1 MSELSQLIQINK
13 NIEKQNEEII
23 RLLKIIANEA
33 EDEEIEE
40 SIEEELNKEYLD
52 ENTLF
57 RYGVGKSIEGKMGVG
72 EVYFIEDKN
81 MFKLSVDKNNTAI
94 DNLTG
99 SAKPSSFA
107 LEQLIANESMKNNVS
122 LEDGTVII
130 SLDNSNNLAESLK
143 ICVEQSAKKVF
154 IPVSASTQLIGAP
167 QQIMQLV
174 KLDVYKNE
182 ENLIEKLFNN

>member
-40 SIEEELNKEYLD
+40 SIEEELNEEYLD

-81 MFKLSVDKNNTAI
+81 MFKLSVDENNITI

-99 SAKPSSFA
+99 SAKPNSFA
-107 LEQLIANESMKNNVS
+107 LEKLIANESMKNNVS
-122 LEDGTVII
+122 LEEGTVII

>member
-23 RLLKIIANEA
+23 RLLKKIANEA
-33 EDEEIEE
+33 EDEEIKE
-40 SIEEELNKEYLD
+40 SAEEELNEEYLD

-57 RYGVGKSIEGKMGVG
+57 RYGVDKSIEGEMAAG

-81 MFKLSVDKNNTAI
+81 MFKLSVDKNNITI

-99 SAKPSSFA
+99 SAKPNSFA

-122 LEDGTVII
+122 LEEGTVII

-167 QQIMQLV
+167 QQIMQLI

-182 ENLIEKLFNN
+182 ENLIEKLFSE

>member
-23 RLLKIIANEA
+23 RLLKKIANEA
-33 EDEEIEE
+33 EDEEIKE
-40 SIEEELNKEYLD
+40 SAEEELNEEYLD

-81 MFKLSVDKNNTAI
+81 MFKLSVDKNNITI

-99 SAKPSSFA
+99 SAKPNSFA

-167 QQIMQLV
+167 QQIMQLI

-182 ENLIEKLFNN
+182 ENLIEKLFSE

>member
-23 RLLKIIANEA
+23 RLLKKIANEA
-33 EDEEIEE
+33 EDEEIKE
-40 SIEEELNKEYLD
+40 SAEEELNEEYLD

-57 RYGVGKSIEGKMGVG
+57 RYGVDKSIEGEMAAG

-81 MFKLSVDKNNTAI
+81 MFKLSVDENNITI

-99 SAKPSSFA
+99 SAKPNSFA
-107 LEQLIANESMKNNVS
+107 LEKLIANESMKNNVS

-182 ENLIEKLFNN
+182 ENLIEKLFNK

>member
-33 EDEEIEE
+33 EDEEIKE
-40 SIEEELNKEYLD
+40 SAEEELNEEYLD

-81 MFKLSVDKNNTAI
+81 MFKLSVDENNITI

-99 SAKPSSFA
+99 SAKPNSFA
-107 LEQLIANESMKNNVS
+107 LEKLIANESMKNNVS
-122 LEDGTVII
+122 LEEGTVII

-167 QQIMQLV
+167 QQIMQLI

-182 ENLIEKLFNN
+182 ENLIEKLFNK

>member
-40 SIEEELNKEYLD
+40 SIEEELNEEYLD

-57 RYGVGKSIEGKMGVG
+57 RYGVDKSIEGEMAAG

-81 MFKLSVDKNNTAI
+81 MFKLSVDENNITI

-99 SAKPSSFA
+99 SAKPNSFA
-107 LEQLIANESMKNNVS
+107 LEKLIANESMKNNVS
-122 LEDGTVII
+122 LEEGTVII

-167 QQIMQLV
+167 QQIMQLI

-182 ENLIEKLFNN
+182 ENLIEKLFSE

>member
-23 RLLKIIANEA
+23 RLLKKIANEA
-33 EDEEIEE
+33 EDEEIKE
-40 SIEEELNKEYLD
+40 SAEEELNEEYLD

-57 RYGVGKSIEGKMGVG
+57 RYGVDKSIEGEMAAG

-81 MFKLSVDKNNTAI
+81 MFKLSVDENNITI

-99 SAKPSSFA
+99 SAKPNSFA
-107 LEQLIANESMKNNVS
+107 LEKLIANESMKNNVS
-122 LEDGTVII
+122 LEEGTVII

-174 KLDVYKNE
+174 KLNVYKNE
-182 ENLIEKLFNN
+182 ENLIEKLFSE

>member
-33 EDEEIEE
+33 EDEEIKE
-40 SIEEELNKEYLD
+40 SAEEELNEEYLD

-122 LEDGTVII
+122 LEEGTVII

-182 ENLIEKLFNN
+182 ENLIEKLFNK

>member
-40 SIEEELNKEYLD
+40 IIEEELNEEYLD

-182 ENLIEKLFNN
+182 ENLIEKLFNK

>member
-33 EDEEIEE
+33 EDEEIKE
-40 SIEEELNKEYLD
+40 SAEEELNEEYLD

-57 RYGVGKSIEGKMGVG
+57 RYGVDKSIEGEMAAG

-81 MFKLSVDKNNTAI
+81 MFKLSVDENNITI

-99 SAKPSSFA
+99 SAKPNSFA
-107 LEQLIANESMKNNVS
+107 LEKLIANESMKNNVS

-167 QQIMQLV
+167 QQIMQLI

-182 ENLIEKLFNN
+182 ENLIEKLFSE

>member
-40 SIEEELNKEYLD
+40 SIEEELNEEYLD

-57 RYGVGKSIEGKMGVG
+57 RYGVDKSIEGEMAAG

-81 MFKLSVDKNNTAI
+81 MFKLSVDKNNITI

-99 SAKPSSFA
+99 SAKPNSFA

-167 QQIMQLV
+167 QQIMQLI

-182 ENLIEKLFNN
+182 ENLIEKLFSE

>member
-33 EDEEIEE
+33 EDEEIKE
-40 SIEEELNKEYLD
+40 SAEEELNEEYLD

-167 QQIMQLV
+167 QQIMQLI

-182 ENLIEKLFNN
+182 ENLIEKLFSE

>member
-23 RLLKIIANEA
+23 RLLKKIANEA
-33 EDEEIEE
+33 EDEEIKE
-40 SIEEELNKEYLD
+40 SAEEELNEEYLD

-57 RYGVGKSIEGKMGVG
+57 RYGVDKSIEGEMAAG

-81 MFKLSVDKNNTAI
+81 MFKLSVDENNITI

-99 SAKPSSFA
+99 SAKPNSFA
-107 LEQLIANESMKNNVS
+107 LEKLIANESMKNNVS
-122 LEDGTVII
+122 LEEGTVII

-167 QQIMQLV
+167 QQIMQLI

-182 ENLIEKLFNN
+182 ENLIEKLFNK

>member
-40 SIEEELNKEYLD
+40 SIEEELNEEYLD

-81 MFKLSVDKNNTAI
+81 MFKLSVDENNITI

-99 SAKPSSFA
+99 SAKPNSFA
-107 LEQLIANESMKNNVS
+107 LEKLIANESMKNNVS
-122 LEDGTVII
+122 LEEGTVII

-167 QQIMQLV
+167 QQIMQLI

-182 ENLIEKLFNN
+182 ENLIEKLFSE

>member
-33 EDEEIEE
+33 EDEEIKE
-40 SIEEELNKEYLD
+40 SAEEELNEEYLD

-81 MFKLSVDKNNTAI
+81 MFKLSVDENNITI

-99 SAKPSSFA
+99 SAKPNSFA
-107 LEQLIANESMKNNVS
+107 LEKLIANESMKNNVS
-122 LEDGTVII
+122 LEEGTVII

-182 ENLIEKLFNN
+182 ENLIEKLFNK

>member
-40 SIEEELNKEYLD
+40 SIEEELNEEYLD

-94 DNLTG
+94 DNLIG

-182 ENLIEKLFNN
+182 ENLIEKLFNK

>member
-23 RLLKIIANEA
+23 RLLKKIANEA
-33 EDEEIEE
+33 EDEEIKE
-40 SIEEELNKEYLD
+40 SAEEELNEEYLD

-174 KLDVYKNE
+174 KLNVYKNE
-182 ENLIEKLFNN
+182 ENLIEKLFSE

>member
-40 SIEEELNKEYLD
+40 SIEEELNEEYLD

-57 RYGVGKSIEGKMGVG
+57 RYGVDKSIEGEMAAG

-81 MFKLSVDKNNTAI
+81 MFKLSVDENNITI

-99 SAKPSSFA
+99 SAKPNSFA

-182 ENLIEKLFNN
+182 ENLIEKLFSE

>member
-23 RLLKIIANEA
+23 RLLKIIANDA

-40 SIEEELNKEYLD
+40 SIEEELNEEYLD

-72 EVYFIEDKN
+72 VVYFIEDKN

-182 ENLIEKLFNN
+182 ENLIEKLFNK

>member
-23 RLLKIIANEA
+23 RLLKKIANEA
-33 EDEEIEE
+33 EDEEIKE
-40 SIEEELNKEYLD
+40 SAEEELNEEYLD

-57 RYGVGKSIEGKMGVG
+57 RYGVDKSIEGEMAAG

-81 MFKLSVDKNNTAI
+81 MFKLSVDENNITI

-99 SAKPSSFA
+99 SAKPNSFA

-182 ENLIEKLFNN
+182 ENLIEKLFSE

>member
-23 RLLKIIANEA
+23 RLLKKIANEA
-33 EDEEIEE
+33 EDEEIKE
-40 SIEEELNKEYLD
+40 SAEEELNEEYLD

-57 RYGVGKSIEGKMGVG
+57 RYGVDKSIEGEMAAG

-81 MFKLSVDKNNTAI
+81 MFKLSVDKNNITI

-99 SAKPSSFA
+99 SAKPNSFA
-107 LEQLIANESMKNNVS
+107 LEKLIANESMKNNVS
-122 LEDGTVII
+122 LEEGTVII

-182 ENLIEKLFNN
+182 ENLIEKLFNK

>member
-23 RLLKIIANEA
+23 RLLKIISNEA

-40 SIEEELNKEYLD
+40 SIEEELNEEYLD

-57 RYGVGKSIEGKMGVG
+57 RYGVGKSIEGEMGVG

-182 ENLIEKLFNN
+182 ENLIEKLFNK

>member
-23 RLLKIIANEA
+23 RLLKKIANEA
-33 EDEEIEE
+33 EDEEIKE
-40 SIEEELNKEYLD
+40 SAEEELNEEYLD

-107 LEQLIANESMKNNVS
+107 LEQLIANESMINNVS

-182 ENLIEKLFNN
+182 ENLIEKLFNK

>member
-40 SIEEELNKEYLD
+40 SIEEELNEEYLD

-57 RYGVGKSIEGKMGVG
+57 RYGVGKSIEGKMDVG

-182 ENLIEKLFNN
+182 ENLIEKLFNK

>member
-23 RLLKIIANEA
+23 RLLKKIANEA
-33 EDEEIEE
+33 EDEEIKE
-40 SIEEELNKEYLD
+40 SAEEELNEEYLD

-57 RYGVGKSIEGKMGVG
+57 RYGVDKSIEGEMAAG

-81 MFKLSVDKNNTAI
+81 MFKLSVDKNNITI

-99 SAKPSSFA
+99 SAKPNSFA
-107 LEQLIANESMKNNVS
+107 LEKLIANESMKNNVS

-182 ENLIEKLFNN
+182 ENLIEKLFNK

>member
-40 SIEEELNKEYLD
+40 SIEEELNEEYLD

-57 RYGVGKSIEGKMGVG
+57 RYGVDKSIEGEMAAG

-81 MFKLSVDKNNTAI
+81 MFKLSVDKNNITI

-99 SAKPSSFA
+99 SAKPNSFA

>member
-33 EDEEIEE
+33 EDGEIEE
-40 SIEEELNKEYLD
+40 SIEEELNEEYLD

-182 ENLIEKLFNN
+182 ENLIEKLFNK

>member
-23 RLLKIIANEA
+23 RLLKKIANEA
-33 EDEEIEE
+33 EDEEIKE
-40 SIEEELNKEYLD
+40 SAEEELNEEYLD

-57 RYGVGKSIEGKMGVG
+57 RYGVDKSIEGEMAAG

-122 LEDGTVII
+122 LEEGTVII

>member
-23 RLLKIIANEA
+23 RLLKKIANEA
-33 EDEEIEE
+33 EDEEIKE
-40 SIEEELNKEYLD
+40 SAEEELNEEYLD

-57 RYGVGKSIEGKMGVG
+57 RYGVDKSIEGEMAAG

-81 MFKLSVDKNNTAI
+81 MFKLSVDKNNITI

-99 SAKPSSFA
+99 SAKPNSFA

-182 ENLIEKLFNN
+182 ENLIEKLFSE

>member
-40 SIEEELNKEYLD
+40 SAEEELNEEYLD

-57 RYGVGKSIEGKMGVG
+57 RYGVNKSIEGEMAAG

-81 MFKLSVDKNNTAI
+81 MFKLSVDENNITI

-99 SAKPSSFA
+99 SAKPNSFA
-107 LEQLIANESMKNNVS
+107 LEKLIANESMKNNVS
-122 LEDGTVII
+122 LEEGTVII

-182 ENLIEKLFNN
+182 ENLIEKLFSE

>member
-33 EDEEIEE
+33 EDEEIKE
-40 SIEEELNKEYLD
+40 SAEEELNEEYLD

-57 RYGVGKSIEGKMGVG
+57 RYGVDKSIEGEMAAG

-81 MFKLSVDKNNTAI
+81 MFKLSVDKNNITI

-99 SAKPSSFA
+99 SAKPNSFA
-107 LEQLIANESMKNNVS
+107 LEKLIANESMKNNVS
-122 LEDGTVII
+122 LEEGTVII

-167 QQIMQLV
+167 QQIMQLI

-182 ENLIEKLFNN
+182 ENLIEKLFSE

>member
-23 RLLKIIANEA
+23 RLLKKIANEA
-33 EDEEIEE
+33 EDEEIKE
-40 SIEEELNKEYLD
+40 SAEEELNEEYLD

-57 RYGVGKSIEGKMGVG
+57 RYGVDKSIEGEMAAG

-81 MFKLSVDKNNTAI
+81 MFKLSVDENNITI

-99 SAKPSSFA
+99 SAKPNSFA
-107 LEQLIANESMKNNVS
+107 LEKLIANESMKNNVS
-122 LEDGTVII
+122 LEEGTVII

-182 ENLIEKLFNN
+182 ENLIEKLFNK

>member
-33 EDEEIEE
+33 EDEEIKE
-40 SIEEELNKEYLD
+40 SAEEELNEEYLD

-122 LEDGTVII
+122 LEEGTVII

-182 ENLIEKLFNN
+182 ENLIEKLFSE

>member
-40 SIEEELNKEYLD
+40 SIEEELNEEYLD

-57 RYGVGKSIEGKMGVG
+57 RYGVDKSIEGEMAAG

-81 MFKLSVDKNNTAI
+81 MFKLSVDENNITI

-99 SAKPSSFA
+99 SAKPNSFA
-107 LEQLIANESMKNNVS
+107 LEKLIANESMKNNVS
-122 LEDGTVII
+122 LEEGTVII

-182 ENLIEKLFNN
+182 ENLIEKLFSE

>member
-40 SIEEELNKEYLD
+40 SIEEELNEEYLD

-57 RYGVGKSIEGKMGVG
+57 RYGVNKSIEGEMAAG

-81 MFKLSVDKNNTAI
+81 MFKLSVDENNITI

-99 SAKPSSFA
+99 SAKPNSFA
-107 LEQLIANESMKNNVS
+107 LEKLIANESMKNNVS

-182 ENLIEKLFNN
+182 ENLIEKLFNK

>member
-33 EDEEIEE
+33 EDEEIKE
-40 SIEEELNKEYLD
+40 SIEEELNEEYLD

-57 RYGVGKSIEGKMGVG
+57 RYGVDKSIEGEMAAG

-81 MFKLSVDKNNTAI
+81 MFKLSVDENNITI

-99 SAKPSSFA
+99 SAKPNSFA
-107 LEQLIANESMKNNVS
+107 LEKLIANESMKNNVS
-122 LEDGTVII
+122 LEEGTVII

-167 QQIMQLV
+167 QQIMQLI

-182 ENLIEKLFNN
+182 ENLIEKLFSE

>member
-33 EDEEIEE
+33 EDEEIKE
-40 SIEEELNKEYLD
+40 SAEEELNEEYLD

-57 RYGVGKSIEGKMGVG
+57 RYGVDKSIEGEMAAG

-81 MFKLSVDKNNTAI
+81 MFKLSVDENNITI

-99 SAKPSSFA
+99 SAKPNSFA
-107 LEQLIANESMKNNVS
+107 LEKLIANESMKNNVS
-122 LEDGTVII
+122 LEEGTVII

-167 QQIMQLV
+167 QQIMQLI

-182 ENLIEKLFNN
+182 ENLIEKLFSE

>member
-40 SIEEELNKEYLD
+40 SIEEELNEEYLD

-81 MFKLSVDKNNTAI
+81 MFKLSVDENNITI

-99 SAKPSSFA
+99 SAKPNSFA
-107 LEQLIANESMKNNVS
+107 LEKLIANESMKNNVS
-122 LEDGTVII
+122 LEEGTVII

-182 ENLIEKLFNN
+182 ENLIEKLFSE

>member
-23 RLLKIIANEA
+23 RLLKKIANEA
-33 EDEEIEE
+33 EDEEIKE
-40 SIEEELNKEYLD
+40 SAEEELNEEYLD

-57 RYGVGKSIEGKMGVG
+57 RYGVDKSIEGEMAAG

-81 MFKLSVDKNNTAI
+81 MFKLSVDENNITI

-99 SAKPSSFA
+99 SAKPNSFA
-107 LEQLIANESMKNNVS
+107 LEKLIANESMKNNVS

-167 QQIMQLV
+167 QQIMQLI

-182 ENLIEKLFNN
+182 ENLIEKLFNK